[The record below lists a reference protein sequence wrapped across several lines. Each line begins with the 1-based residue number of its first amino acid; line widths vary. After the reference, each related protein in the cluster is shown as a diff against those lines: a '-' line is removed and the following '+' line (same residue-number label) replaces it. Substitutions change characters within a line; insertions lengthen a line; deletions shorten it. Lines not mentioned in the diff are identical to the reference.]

1 MQRPPSKVGAD
12 YQGAPFSE
20 YPSEGLRADPATYFE
35 SILPEVKRRAEIVFR
50 FSNAEQRREQ
60 VQEVLCLAWKDFLRC
75 IKNGKR
81 FTPGTLTYYAT
92 LHVKS
97 GNLWNGKHAG
107 DAMSTA
113 NRLSERSS
121 LTDLS
126 EDLIDNRIRSPREQV
141 RLKVDYG
148 DFMRH
153 GGMNHTQKRFFSYL
167 IRGFTK
173 AEARRAMGIRHKCQA
188 SYLRREI
195 KRKFVA
201 FYQGNPPSF

>member
-20 YPSEGLRADPATYFE
+20 YPSEELRADPAAYFE
-35 SILPEVKRRAEIVFR
+35 SILPEVRRRAEIIFR
-50 FSNAEQRREQ
+50 FSNPEQRQEQ
-60 VQEVLCLAWKDFLRC
+60 VQEAVCVAYKDMLRC
-75 IKNGKR
+75 LRKGKR

-97 GNLWNGKHAG
+97 GNLWNGRKAA

-113 NRLSERSS
+113 NRLSERSV
-121 LTDLS
+121 LTDVS
-126 EDLIDNRIRSPREQV
+126 EDLIDRKIRSPREQV

-148 DFMRH
+148 DFMRD

-167 IRGFTK
+167 LRGFTK
-173 AEARRAMGIRHKCQA
+173 AEARRAMGIRHKCYA
-188 SYLRREI
+188 SYLRKEI
-195 KRKFVA
+195 KRRFVA